1 MSALAVGIVAD
12 AFGWSMVFYLFIAVG
27 IIGALTFVTM
37 WNAPRDGYERSQKFY
52 AAAESDIE
60 DKAAELNQEKL

>member
-1 MSALAVGIVAD
+1 
-12 AFGWSMVFYLFIAVG
+12 MVFYLFIAVG

-60 DKAAELNQEKL
+60 DKAAELNQE